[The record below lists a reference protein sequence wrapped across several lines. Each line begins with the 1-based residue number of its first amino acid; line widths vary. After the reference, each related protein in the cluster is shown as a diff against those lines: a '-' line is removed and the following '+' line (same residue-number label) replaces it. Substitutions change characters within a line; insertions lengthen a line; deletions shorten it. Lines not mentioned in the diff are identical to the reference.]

1 MSQLRGAGNVLA
13 SRSLILSSAQ
23 SSLVMKLSIEFF
35 SSVIVFFNSKIFF
48 FKVTVSLLNFLFCSC
63 ITFLILFDICVFL

>member
-1 MSQLRGAGNVLA
+1 MSQLTGAGNVLA
-13 SRSLILSSAQ
+13 SKSLILSSAQ

-48 FKVTVSLLNFLFCSC
+48 
-63 ITFLILFDICVFL
+63 

>member
-1 MSQLRGAGNVLA
+1 MSQLTGAGNVLA

-48 FKVTVSLLNFLFCSC
+48 LRLLFPY
-63 ITFLILFDICVFL
+63 